1 MDFLRCAQGW
11 GRFER
16 GRLLNV
22 LAAQSVS
29 VWPLGVYLAAAILL
43 ALAMLAVSYVLGE
56 RHNEPTTG
64 VPYESGVM
72 PTGSARLRFPTRFYL
87 VAVFFVIFDLEAAFV
102 LAWAVA
108 VRELGWSGYIEVL
121 VFVGVLLAALAYLW
135 RQGAL
140 DWRTQRQRDERGG
153 ER

>member
-1 MDFLRCAQGW
+1 MD
-11 GRFER
+11 
-16 GRLLNV
+16 V
-22 LAAQSVS
+22 LAAQSVA
-29 VWPLGVYLAAAILL
+29 VWPLGVYLAAAVLL
-43 ALAMLAVSYVLGE
+43 GLAMLAVSYVLGE
-56 RHNEPTTG
+56 RHRDRTTG

-87 VAVFFVIFDLEAAFV
+87 IAVFFVIFDLEAAFV

-108 VRELGWSGYIEVL
+108 VRELGWSGYVEVL
-121 VFVGVLLAALAYLW
+121 VFVAVLLAALVYLW

-140 DWRTQRQRDERGG
+140 DWRTQRQKDQRGG

>member
-1 MDFLRCAQGW
+1 MAFWCASAG
-11 GRFER
+11 GTFER

-22 LAAQSVS
+22 LAAQGVA

-56 RHNEPTTG
+56 RHSERTTG

-72 PTGSARLRFPTRFYL
+72 PTGSSRVRYPTRFYL

-108 VRELGWSGYIEVL
+108 VRELGWSGYVEML

-140 DWRTQRQRDERGG
+140 DWRTQRQRAERGG